1 MLPSNLLRSR
11 ISHGRIYP
19 IYVSLDVDN
28 LSLVERMIEL
38 FSKSLGKRKGEL
50 RERLKE
56 FEDEGFDYRLVRGLS
71 KILER
76 RCLFEVDTFINPG
89 EARLLLFEE
98 ASEAKAVSMEERER
112 VIQSVATK
120 LDIQE
125 DILEKALYSD
135 VEEELILREF
145 CTLSPEALI
154 KYYNLSL
161 TQTLLFKCLK
171 MEFTASG
178 NWKNIFRAVKRL
190 GLLYSVEYR
199 DGGYIVSVDG
209 PLSLFKMTDKYG
221 TSLAK
226 LLPQITTTDS
236 WKIKADV
243 LGRKKSRI
251 YKFELDSNE
260 AGGLMEDIILEDIG
274 AQKLYDSTVEERFAR
289 SFGTFDS
296 GWELRREPEPLL
308 AGKHVMIPDFSFE
321 KHDKMIYL
329 EIVGFW
335 TQEYLDRKISK
346 LNSITNLDMIV
357 AVDESLA
364 CSKLQKLK
372 GQVIYYKK
380 RVPIKPILDHL
391 KSVEESIIKREA
403 EELKMKRIRLKG
415 DIVGVEELAQEYSVT
430 IESAR
435 RMLQNIDFE
444 GYRRIGDCYI
454 SNAKLIEL
462 NKKLSTLEKLTD
474 VLATIEKYG
483 IKNPYQLLE
492 ALGYTIIWVGLNFDK
507 SKIKKAVDKKI
518 T

>member
-1 MLPSNLLRSR
+1 
-11 ISHGRIYP
+11 
-19 IYVSLDVDN
+19 
-28 LSLVERMIEL
+28 
-38 FSKSLGKRKGEL
+38 
-50 RERLKE
+50 
-56 FEDEGFDYRLVRGLS
+56 
-71 KILER
+71 
-76 RCLFEVDTFINPG
+76 
-89 EARLLLFEE
+89 
-98 ASEAKAVSMEERER
+98 
-112 VIQSVATK
+112 
-120 LDIQE
+120 
-125 DILEKALYSD
+125 
-135 VEEELILREF
+135 
-145 CTLSPEALI
+145 
-154 KYYNLSL
+154 
-161 TQTLLFKCLK
+161 
-171 MEFTASG
+171 
-178 NWKNIFRAVKRL
+178 
-190 GLLYSVEYR
+190 
-199 DGGYIVSVDG
+199 
-209 PLSLFKMTDKYG
+209 
-221 TSLAK
+221 
-226 LLPQITTTDS
+226 
-236 WKIKADV
+236 
-243 LGRKKSRI
+243 
-251 YKFELDSNE
+251 
-260 AGGLMEDIILEDIG
+260 
-274 AQKLYDSTVEERFAR
+274 
-289 SFGTFDS
+289 
-296 GWELRREPEPLL
+296 
-308 AGKHVMIPDFSFE
+308 MIPDFSFE

-403 EELKMKRIRLKG
+403 EELKMKRIRLRG

>member
-1 MLPSNLLRSR
+1 
-11 ISHGRIYP
+11 
-19 IYVSLDVDN
+19 
-28 LSLVERMIEL
+28 
-38 FSKSLGKRKGEL
+38 
-50 RERLKE
+50 
-56 FEDEGFDYRLVRGLS
+56 
-71 KILER
+71 
-76 RCLFEVDTFINPG
+76 
-89 EARLLLFEE
+89 
-98 ASEAKAVSMEERER
+98 
-112 VIQSVATK
+112 
-120 LDIQE
+120 
-125 DILEKALYSD
+125 
-135 VEEELILREF
+135 
-145 CTLSPEALI
+145 
-154 KYYNLSL
+154 
-161 TQTLLFKCLK
+161 
-171 MEFTASG
+171 
-178 NWKNIFRAVKRL
+178 
-190 GLLYSVEYR
+190 
-199 DGGYIVSVDG
+199 
-209 PLSLFKMTDKYG
+209 MTDRYG

-226 LLPQITTTDS
+226 LLPHITTSES

-251 YKFELDSNE
+251 YTFELDSNE

-403 EELKMKRIRLKG
+403 EELKMKRIRLRG